1 MTAGAAVLRRRAY
14 VELPIRE
21 DAERFRSREHREMTT
36 PVTTTARP
44 GAVRRA
50 GGARFPLGRRWRQ
63 ATLIIHIVASGAWIG
78 IDVIVG
84 VLVLTG
90 RFGADR
96 EVRALAYRSLAAFV
110 VIWVHD
116 WPPRRE
122 RGEDV
127 FVRIEDLSGE
137 PERVS

>member
-1 MTAGAAVLRRRAY
+1 MNKNLLTGLGALTGLVSMAGMIRLIEGAGLASTFSWVFLLLAMVPWVLYAAWRARHGNLGRSGAAAVL
-14 VELPIRE
+14 VI
-21 DAERFRSREHREMTT
+21 DAIGLIGVFVFTIG
-36 PVTTTARP
+36 PV
-44 GAVRRA
+44 
-50 GGARFPLGRRWRQ
+50 
-63 ATLIIHIVASGAWIG
+63 I
-78 IDVIVG
+78 
-84 VLVLTG
+84 
-90 RFGADR
+90 
-96 EVRALAYRSLAAFV
+96 ALAASLAAFV